1 MGFSSIARAVI
12 TGGILTV
19 LYWFM
24 TPPSV
29 NPLATDL
36 RYLVAAIMIVEFFM
50 PPRWSTFARIAC
62 SVVGTP
68 VLGILL
74 CWADKGTW
82 PHFLL
87 S

>member
-1 MGFSSIARAVI
+1 MGFSSIVRALL

-24 TPPSV
+24 TPPGV

-50 PPRWSTFARIAC
+50 PRWWSIFTRIAC
-62 SVVGTP
+62 SVVGTT

-74 CWADKGTW
+74 CWADNGTW
-82 PHFLL
+82 LHFSL